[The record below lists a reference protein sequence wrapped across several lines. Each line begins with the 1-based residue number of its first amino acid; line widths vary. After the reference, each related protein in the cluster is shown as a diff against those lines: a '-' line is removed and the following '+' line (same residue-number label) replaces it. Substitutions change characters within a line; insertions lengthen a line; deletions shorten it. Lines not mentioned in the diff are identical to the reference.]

1 MIRELLAFGLVSFP
15 AIFSI
20 VDPFAVLPVF
30 LAMTA
35 NDTPAQKRRT
45 AIRASLAVFLTL
57 TIFGLAGGLIFR
69 FFGIS
74 LGAFKIAGGLLLFMT
89 SIDMMQ
95 AKSSRTR
102 STPEEEEEGIHK
114 ADVAIIPLA
123 IPLLAGPGS
132 MAMVMVMM
140 SKHKEWIFSIP
151 VLVSIFLTSVI
162 TWAILRGAQYIEKRL
177 SKTALNIMMR
187 VMGLI
192 LAAIAVEFVMSGIK
206 ESFPHLARAA

>member
-1 MIRELLAFGLVSFP
+1 MSDLVAFGLVSFP

-35 NDTPAQKRRT
+35 NDSVESKRRT
-45 AIRASLAVFLTL
+45 ALRASITVFLTL
-57 TIFGLAGGLIFR
+57 VIFGLAGGLIFR

-74 LGAFKIAGGLLLFMT
+74 LGAFKIAGGLLLFLT
-89 SIDMMQ
+89 AIDMMQ

-123 IPLLAGPGS
+123 IPLLAGPGA

-140 SKHKEWIFSIP
+140 SKHKQWIYSIP
-151 VLVSIFLTSVI
+151 VLVSVALTSLI
-162 TWAILRGAQYIEKRL
+162 TWVMLRGAQYIEKRL
-177 SKTALNIMMR
+177 SKTAMNIMMR

-206 ESFPHLARAA
+206 ESFPHLGG

>member
-1 MIRELLAFGLVSFP
+1 MSDLVAFGLVSFP

-35 NDTPAQKRRT
+35 NDSVESKRRT
-45 AIRASLAVFLTL
+45 ALRASITVFLTL
-57 TIFGLAGGLIFR
+57 VIFGLAGGLIFR

-74 LGAFKIAGGLLLFMT
+74 LGAFKIAGGLLLFLT
-89 SIDMMQ
+89 AIDMMQ

-123 IPLLAGPGS
+123 IPLLAGPGA

-140 SKHKEWIFSIP
+140 SKHKQWIYSIP
-151 VLVSIFLTSVI
+151 VLVSVALTSLI
-162 TWAILRGAQYIEKRL
+162 TWVMLRGAQYIEKRL
-177 SKTALNIMMR
+177 SKTAMNIMMR

-206 ESFPHLARAA
+206 ESFPHIGG

>member
-1 MIRELLAFGLVSFP
+1 MSDLVAFGLVSFP

-35 NDTPAQKRRT
+35 NETIEQKRST
-45 AIRASLAVFLTL
+45 ALRASVAVFLTL
-57 TIFGLAGGLIFR
+57 VIFGLAGGLIFR

-74 LGAFKIAGGLLLFMT
+74 LGAFKIAGGLLLFLT
-89 SIDMMQ
+89 AIDMMQ

-123 IPLLAGPGS
+123 IPLLAGPGA

-140 SKHKEWIFSIP
+140 SKHKQWIYSIP
-151 VLVSIFLTSVI
+151 VLVSVALTSLI
-162 TWAILRGAQYIEKRL
+162 TWIMLRGAHYIEKRL
-177 SKTALNIMMR
+177 SKTAMNIMMR

-206 ESFPHLARAA
+206 ESFPHLGG

>member
-1 MIRELLAFGLVSFP
+1 MIGELIAFGLVCFP

-20 VDPFAVLPVF
+20 VDPFAVIPVY

-35 NDTPAQKRRT
+35 NDTPEQKRST
-45 AIRASLAVFLTL
+45 ALRASVTVFLTL

-74 LGAFKIAGGLLLFMT
+74 LGAFKVAGGLLLFLT
-89 SIDMMQ
+89 AIDMMQ
-95 AKSSRTR
+95 AKNSRTR
-102 STPEEEEEGIHK
+102 STPEEEEEGIQK

-140 SKHKEWIFSIP
+140 TKHKDWWFSFP
-151 VLVSIFLTSVI
+151 VLISIFLTSVI
-162 TWAILRGAQYIEKRL
+162 TWLMLRGARYIERHL
-177 SKTALNIMMR
+177 SKTAMNIMMR

-206 ESFPHLARAA
+206 ESFPTLAGK